1 MVKQEQGVGSMSTR
15 ADFIER
21 QIKKMLLESSTGRL
35 ELQRSQLAEKFDC
48 VPSQISYVLET
59 RFTFERGYL
68 VESKRGSG
76 GYIRIARIVDGS
88 REELVRRVRQRI
100 GSAIDQDRADDL
112 LSWLQEEG
120 HITQREAAA
129 LRVICHRDT
138 LALDLPARDML
149 RARILQMALPLLIG
163 RDGQQKEA

>member
-1 MVKQEQGVGSMSTR
+1 SKVLGSMATR

-21 QIKKMLLESSTGRL
+21 QLKKMLSESGTGRL
-35 ELQRSQLAEKFDC
+35 ELQRSQLAEKFEC

-76 GYIRIARIVDGS
+76 GYIRIARIVDDS
-88 REELVRRVRQRI
+88 KEELVRRVRQRI
-100 GSAIDQDRADDL
+100 GGAIDQDRAEDL
-112 LSWLQEEG
+112 LTWLEEEG

-129 LRVICHRDT
+129 LRVICSRDT
-138 LALDLPARDML
+138 LALELPTRDVL
-149 RARILQMALPLLIG
+149 RARILQRALPLLIG
-163 RDGQQKEA
+163 RDDRPEEA